1 MHVCLALVVVLL
13 SVDFYFIFLFFL
25 FFLLFFDGLIDICLV
40 FFTALRKEFEIELRY
55 NDLALKLA
63 FNNNHARYD
72 MDIYVLFCFFCCV
85 LNFLFFF
92 FLFWSY
98 VNY

>member
-13 SVDFYFIFLFFL
+13 SVDFYFIYLFL
-25 FFLLFFDGLIDICLV
+25 LLFFDGLIDICLV
-40 FFTALRKEFEIELRY
+40 IFTALRKEFEIELRY

-72 MDIYVLFCFFCCV
+72 MDIYVL
-85 LNFLFFF
+85 LFFF
-92 FLFWSY
+92 AVSAL
-98 VNY
+98 